1 MAPRLQ
7 LEKAAWRWTETVPP
21 EAVAQEHIEAA
32 YRVRLEPC
40 QRGACRRNCRGN
52 PNCLV
57 GIGEHVWL
65 GEIDENSFH
74 NIDDPNYERRK
85 KNAFVGLTNLGA
97 TCYVNTFLQ
106 MWFLNLE
113 LRQALYL
120 CPSTCSEY
128 VAGEG
133 IPKDKDYEPQTI
145 CEHLQYLFALLQNSK
160 RRYIDPSGF
169 VKALGLDTGQ
179 QQDAQEFSKLFM
191 SLLEDTLSKQKNPDV
206 RNIVQKQFCGEYAY
220 VTVCN
225 QCGRESKLVSKF
237 YELELNIQ
245 GHKQLTDCIT
255 EFLKEEKLEGD
266 NRYFCETC
274 QSKQNATRKIRLLSL
289 PCTLNL
295 QLMRFV
301 FDRQTGHKKKLNTYI
316 GFSELLDM
324 EPFMEQKNGVY
335 VYELSAVLIHRGV
348 SAYSGHYIAH
358 VKDPQTGEWYKF
370 NDEDIDKME
379 GKKLQLGIEEDLA
392 EPSKSQTRKPKCGKG
407 THCSRNAYMLVYRLQ
422 TREKSLTIEVPAF
435 LQELVER
442 DNCKFEE
449 WCNEMAE
456 MRKQSVARGK
466 IKHEEVKEL
475 YKRLPAEAG
484 SPYDFISLE
493 WLQKWLDEST
503 PPKPID
509 NTACLCSHG
518 KLHPDK
524 ISIMKRISE
533 YVADFFYRRYGGGPR
548 LNVKALCKDC
558 VVERCRIL
566 RLKNQLNEDYK
577 TVTNLLKITVKGNDG
592 FWVGKASLRSWRQ
605 LALEQLNEQDEDTE
619 HSNGKMNGNAQNKDE
634 SNEEKREE
642 EEELNFNEDIVCP
655 HGDLCIS
662 ENERRVVSKEAWE
675 KLKQYFPKAPEFP
688 NNKECC
694 SQCKILEREG
704 EENEALHKMMAS
716 EQKTSLQ
723 NLFHDKCR
731 PCLGSWPQETD
742 ELYIVSQFFVEE
754 WRKFVRRPTRC
765 SPVSSVGNSALLC
778 PHGGL
783 MFTYASMT
791 KEDSKLIALIW
802 PSEWERIQKL
812 FVVDHVIKITRTQA
826 AGADPESTLYT
837 SEPQLCPECRE
848 GLLCQQQRDLREY
861 TQATIYIHKVV
872 DNKKVMK
879 DAAPELN
886 VSSSEAEEEREENKP
901 EGEQDPDFNQTNGG
915 AKRQKVSHQSFIAY
929 QKQGIRRSTRHRKV
943 RGEKA
948 LLVSANQTLKELK
961 IQIMHAFSVAP
972 FDQNL
977 SIDGKILSDDTATL
991 GSLGV
996 IPESVILLKADEPLA
1011 DYAAMDDV
1019 MQETISNAVL
1029 FSFHPQFVCLKKD
1042 LKTEEDYIPYPSV
1055 HEVLGREGAVPP
1067 HPPAAGNHTAK
1078 IYRKHFLGKEHFN
1091 YYSLDPALGH
1101 LVFSLKYD
1109 EQEHLHLLL
1118 RTRARTLHDV
1128 VPISCLAEFPN
1139 VVQMAKLVC
1148 EDVNVDRFYPV
1159 LYPKASRLILAF
1171 DEHVLSNHFKFGVIY
1186 QKLGQTSEEEL
1197 FGTTEESPAFT
1208 EFLDVL
1214 GQRVQL
1220 RDFKGFR
1227 GGLDVTHGQTGSES
1241 IYCHFRDKEIMFHVS
1256 TKLPYTEGD
1265 AQQLQRKRHIGND
1278 IVAVVF
1284 QDENTPF
1291 VPDMIASN
1299 FLHAFVVVQ
1308 LEQGG
1313 SQGTLY
1319 KVSVTAR
1326 DDVPFFGP
1334 PLPDPAVF
1342 RKGPEFQEFLLTKLI
1357 NAEYACY
1364 KAEKF
1369 AKLEERT
1376 RAALL
1381 ETLHEELQARSQA
1394 MLGLGPDDERPDNGA
1409 AAPGFFESFKSLLVP
1424 GSRRGRRGSA
1434 IGLGSV
1440 EEALLVPGKSPSRRR
1455 PGPLGSRR
1463 SSAIGIES
1471 IQEAPAG
1478 RDGPAAAPE
1487 GACSAHSSPESH
1499 RPPDRAEKPEPPDFS
1514 RSSSSASS
1522 FGSATEE
1529 PSEPGRESRSPS
1541 GTHHDAFTDT
1551 PWPDD
1556 PPRYPPRPPSP
1567 RAPLPRD
1574 QNPAG
1579 AAPPL

>member
-32 YRVRLEPC
+32 YRVGLEPC

-74 NIDDPNYERRK
+74 NIDDPNCERRK

-120 CPSTCSEY
+120 CPSECA
-128 VAGEG
+128 AGEG

-225 QCGRESKLVSKF
+225 QCGRESKLLSKF

-370 NDEDIDKME
+370 NDEDIEKME
-379 GKKLQLGIEEDLA
+379 GKKLQLGIEEDL
-392 EPSKSQTRKPKCGKG
+392 EPSKSQARKPKCGKG

-422 TREKSLTIEVPAF
+422 TREKSLTVEVPAF

-475 YKRLPAEAG
+475 YKRLPAEA
-484 SPYDFISLE
+484 
-493 WLQKWLDEST
+493 
-503 PPKPID
+503 
-509 NTACLCSHG
+509 
-518 KLHPDK
+518 
-524 ISIMKRISE
+524 
-533 YVADFFYRRYGGGPR
+533 
-548 LNVKALCKDC
+548 VKALCKDC

-577 TVTNLLKITVKGNDG
+577 TVTNLLKVTVKGNDG

-619 HSNGKMNGNAQNKDE
+619 HSNGKMNGNTPSKDE

-688 NNKECC
+688 NSKECC

-723 NLFHDKCR
+723 NLFHDKSR

-765 SPVSSVGNSALLC
+765 SPVSSVGNSVLLC

-812 FVVDHVIKITRTQA
+812 FVVDHVIKISRRPA
-826 AGADPESTLYT
+826 AGAEPDGAVFT

-886 VSSSEAEEEREENKP
+886 MSSSEAEEEREENKP
-901 EGEQDPDFNQTNGG
+901 EGEQDPDFNQTNGS
-915 AKRQKVSHQSFIAY
+915 AKRQKVSHQSYVSY

-996 IPESVILLKADEPLA
+996 IPESVILLKADEPIA

-1019 MQETISNAVL
+1019 MQ
-1029 FSFHPQFVCLKKD
+1029 VCMP
-1042 LKTEEDYIPYPSV
+1042 EEGFKGTG
-1055 HEVLGREGAVPP
+1055 L
-1067 HPPAAGNHTAK
+1067 
-1078 IYRKHFLGKEHFN
+1078 
-1091 YYSLDPALGH
+1091 LGH
-1101 LVFSLKYD
+1101 
-1109 EQEHLHLLL
+1109 
-1118 RTRARTLHDV
+1118 
-1128 VPISCLAEFPN
+1128 
-1139 VVQMAKLVC
+1139 
-1148 EDVNVDRFYPV
+1148 
-1159 LYPKASRLILAF
+1159 
-1171 DEHVLSNHFKFGVIY
+1171 
-1186 QKLGQTSEEEL
+1186 
-1197 FGTTEESPAFT
+1197 
-1208 EFLDVL
+1208 
-1214 GQRVQL
+1214 
-1220 RDFKGFR
+1220 
-1227 GGLDVTHGQTGSES
+1227 
-1241 IYCHFRDKEIMFHVS
+1241 
-1256 TKLPYTEGD
+1256 
-1265 AQQLQRKRHIGND
+1265 
-1278 IVAVVF
+1278 
-1284 QDENTPF
+1284 
-1291 VPDMIASN
+1291 
-1299 FLHAFVVVQ
+1299 
-1308 LEQGG
+1308 
-1313 SQGTLY
+1313 
-1319 KVSVTAR
+1319 
-1326 DDVPFFGP
+1326 
-1334 PLPDPAVF
+1334 
-1342 RKGPEFQEFLLTKLI
+1342 
-1357 NAEYACY
+1357 
-1364 KAEKF
+1364 
-1369 AKLEERT
+1369 
-1376 RAALL
+1376 
-1381 ETLHEELQARSQA
+1381 
-1394 MLGLGPDDERPDNGA
+1394 
-1409 AAPGFFESFKSLLVP
+1409 
-1424 GSRRGRRGSA
+1424 
-1434 IGLGSV
+1434 
-1440 EEALLVPGKSPSRRR
+1440 
-1455 PGPLGSRR
+1455 
-1463 SSAIGIES
+1463 
-1471 IQEAPAG
+1471 
-1478 RDGPAAAPE
+1478 
-1487 GACSAHSSPESH
+1487 
-1499 RPPDRAEKPEPPDFS
+1499 
-1514 RSSSSASS
+1514 
-1522 FGSATEE
+1522 
-1529 PSEPGRESRSPS
+1529 
-1541 GTHHDAFTDT
+1541 
-1551 PWPDD
+1551 
-1556 PPRYPPRPPSP
+1556 
-1567 RAPLPRD
+1567 
-1574 QNPAG
+1574 
-1579 AAPPL
+1579 

>member
-32 YRVRLEPC
+32 YRVGLEPC

-74 NIDDPNYERRK
+74 NIDDPNCERRK

-120 CPSTCSEY
+120 CPSSSM
-128 VAGEG
+128 AGEG
-133 IPKDKDYEPQTI
+133 IPKDKDYEPQSI

-370 NDEDIDKME
+370 NDEDIEKME

-422 TREKSLTIEVPAF
+422 TREKSLTVEVPAF

-442 DNCKFEE
+442 DNSKFEE

-548 LNVKALCKDC
+548 LN
-558 VVERCRIL
+558 
-566 RLKNQLNEDYK
+566 
-577 TVTNLLKITVKGNDG
+577 GG
-592 FWVGKASLRSWRQ
+592 
-605 LALEQLNEQDEDTE
+605 
-619 HSNGKMNGNAQNKDE
+619 
-634 SNEEKREE
+634 
-642 EEELNFNEDIVCP
+642 
-655 HGDLCIS
+655 LCIS
-662 ENERRVVSKEAWE
+662 ENERRVISKEAWE

-812 FVVDHVIKITRTQA
+812 FVVDHVIKITRTPA
-826 AGADPESTLYT
+826 PGADPEGALYT

-901 EGEQDPDFNQTNGG
+901 EGEQDPDFNQANGG
-915 AKRQKVSHQSFIAY
+915 AKRQKISHQSYIPY

-977 SIDGKILSDDTATL
+977 SIDGKMLSDDTATL

-996 IPESVILLKADEPLA
+996 IPESVILLKADEPIA

-1019 MQETISNAVL
+1019 MQ
-1029 FSFHPQFVCLKKD
+1029 
-1042 LKTEEDYIPYPSV
+1042 
-1055 HEVLGREGAVPP
+1055 VP
-1067 HPPAAGNHTAK
+1067 A
-1078 IYRKHFLGKEHFN
+1078 
-1091 YYSLDPALGH
+1091 
-1101 LVFSLKYD
+1101 
-1109 EQEHLHLLL
+1109 
-1118 RTRARTLHDV
+1118 
-1128 VPISCLAEFPN
+1128 
-1139 VVQMAKLVC
+1139 
-1148 EDVNVDRFYPV
+1148 
-1159 LYPKASRLILAF
+1159 
-1171 DEHVLSNHFKFGVIY
+1171 
-1186 QKLGQTSEEEL
+1186 
-1197 FGTTEESPAFT
+1197 
-1208 EFLDVL
+1208 
-1214 GQRVQL
+1214 
-1220 RDFKGFR
+1220 
-1227 GGLDVTHGQTGSES
+1227 
-1241 IYCHFRDKEIMFHVS
+1241 
-1256 TKLPYTEGD
+1256 
-1265 AQQLQRKRHIGND
+1265 
-1278 IVAVVF
+1278 
-1284 QDENTPF
+1284 
-1291 VPDMIASN
+1291 
-1299 FLHAFVVVQ
+1299 
-1308 LEQGG
+1308 GG
-1313 SQGTLY
+1313 SGVQRRNNF
-1319 KVSVTAR
+1319 K
-1326 DDVPFFGP
+1326 
-1334 PLPDPAVF
+1334 
-1342 RKGPEFQEFLLTKLI
+1342 KQLLGG
-1357 NAEYACY
+1357 C
-1364 KAEKF
+1364 
-1369 AKLEERT
+1369 
-1376 RAALL
+1376 
-1381 ETLHEELQARSQA
+1381 
-1394 MLGLGPDDERPDNGA
+1394 
-1409 AAPGFFESFKSLLVP
+1409 
-1424 GSRRGRRGSA
+1424 
-1434 IGLGSV
+1434 
-1440 EEALLVPGKSPSRRR
+1440 
-1455 PGPLGSRR
+1455 
-1463 SSAIGIES
+1463 
-1471 IQEAPAG
+1471 
-1478 RDGPAAAPE
+1478 
-1487 GACSAHSSPESH
+1487 
-1499 RPPDRAEKPEPPDFS
+1499 
-1514 RSSSSASS
+1514 
-1522 FGSATEE
+1522 
-1529 PSEPGRESRSPS
+1529 
-1541 GTHHDAFTDT
+1541 
-1551 PWPDD
+1551 
-1556 PPRYPPRPPSP
+1556 
-1567 RAPLPRD
+1567 
-1574 QNPAG
+1574 
-1579 AAPPL
+1579 

>member
-74 NIDDPNYERRK
+74 NIDDPNCERRK

-120 CPSTCSEY
+120 CPSACGDS
-128 VAGEG
+128 V
-133 IPKDKDYEPQTI
+133 PKDTDYEPQTI

-324 EPFMEQKNGVY
+324 EPFMEQKNGVH

-370 NDEDIDKME
+370 NDEDIEKME

-422 TREKSLTIEVPAF
+422 AREKSLAVEVPAF

-475 YKRLPAEAG
+475 YQRLPAEAG

-524 ISIMKRISE
+524 ISLMKRISE

-577 TVTNLLKITVKGNDG
+577 TVTNLLKMTVKGNDG

-605 LALEQLNEQDEDTE
+605 LALEQLNEQDEDAE

-634 SNEEKREE
+634 SSEEKREE

-765 SPVSSVGNSALLC
+765 SPVSSIANSVLLC

-783 MFTYASMT
+783 MFTFASMT
-791 KEDSKLIALIW
+791 KEDSKHIALIW

-826 AGADPESTLYT
+826 AGADPEGAHYS

-872 DNKKVMK
+872 DNKK
-879 DAAPELN
+879 A
-886 VSSSEAEEEREENKP
+886 
-901 EGEQDPDFNQTNGG
+901 NGG
-915 AKRQKVSHQSFIAY
+915 AKRQKLSHQSYITY

-977 SIDGKILSDDTATL
+977 SLDGKILSDDTATL

-996 IPESVILLKADEPLA
+996 IPESVILLKADEPIA

-1019 MQETISNAVL
+1019 MQ
-1029 FSFHPQFVCLKKD
+1029 VCMP
-1042 LKTEEDYIPYPSV
+1042 EEGFKGTG
-1055 HEVLGREGAVPP
+1055 L
-1067 HPPAAGNHTAK
+1067 
-1078 IYRKHFLGKEHFN
+1078 
-1091 YYSLDPALGH
+1091 LGH
-1101 LVFSLKYD
+1101 
-1109 EQEHLHLLL
+1109 
-1118 RTRARTLHDV
+1118 
-1128 VPISCLAEFPN
+1128 
-1139 VVQMAKLVC
+1139 
-1148 EDVNVDRFYPV
+1148 
-1159 LYPKASRLILAF
+1159 
-1171 DEHVLSNHFKFGVIY
+1171 
-1186 QKLGQTSEEEL
+1186 
-1197 FGTTEESPAFT
+1197 
-1208 EFLDVL
+1208 
-1214 GQRVQL
+1214 
-1220 RDFKGFR
+1220 
-1227 GGLDVTHGQTGSES
+1227 
-1241 IYCHFRDKEIMFHVS
+1241 
-1256 TKLPYTEGD
+1256 
-1265 AQQLQRKRHIGND
+1265 
-1278 IVAVVF
+1278 
-1284 QDENTPF
+1284 
-1291 VPDMIASN
+1291 
-1299 FLHAFVVVQ
+1299 
-1308 LEQGG
+1308 
-1313 SQGTLY
+1313 
-1319 KVSVTAR
+1319 
-1326 DDVPFFGP
+1326 
-1334 PLPDPAVF
+1334 
-1342 RKGPEFQEFLLTKLI
+1342 
-1357 NAEYACY
+1357 
-1364 KAEKF
+1364 
-1369 AKLEERT
+1369 
-1376 RAALL
+1376 
-1381 ETLHEELQARSQA
+1381 
-1394 MLGLGPDDERPDNGA
+1394 
-1409 AAPGFFESFKSLLVP
+1409 
-1424 GSRRGRRGSA
+1424 
-1434 IGLGSV
+1434 
-1440 EEALLVPGKSPSRRR
+1440 
-1455 PGPLGSRR
+1455 
-1463 SSAIGIES
+1463 
-1471 IQEAPAG
+1471 
-1478 RDGPAAAPE
+1478 
-1487 GACSAHSSPESH
+1487 
-1499 RPPDRAEKPEPPDFS
+1499 
-1514 RSSSSASS
+1514 
-1522 FGSATEE
+1522 
-1529 PSEPGRESRSPS
+1529 
-1541 GTHHDAFTDT
+1541 
-1551 PWPDD
+1551 
-1556 PPRYPPRPPSP
+1556 
-1567 RAPLPRD
+1567 
-1574 QNPAG
+1574 
-1579 AAPPL
+1579 

>member
-1 MAPRLQ
+1 MAPVAPRLQ

-21 EAVAQEHIEAA
+21 EAVSQEHVEAA

-74 NIDDPNYERRK
+74 NIDDPNCERRK
-85 KNAFVGLTNLGA
+85 EDAFVGLKNLGA

-113 LRQALYL
+113 FRQALYL
-120 CPSTCSEY
+120 CSSNEHTVRKS
-128 VAGEG
+128 
-133 IPKDKDYEPQTI
+133 IPKDEDYEPQTI
-145 CEHLQYLFALLQNSK
+145 CEHLQYLFALLQNSR

-206 RNIVQKQFCGEYAY
+206 QNIVQKQFCGEYVY

-324 EPFMEQKNGVY
+324 KPFMEQKNGAY
-335 VYELSAVLIHRGV
+335 VYKLSAVLIHRGV

-370 NDEDIDKME
+370 NDEDTEKME

-407 THCSRNAYMLVYRLQ
+407 THCSCNAYMLVYRQ
-422 TREKSLTIEVPAF
+422 QIWENSLTVEVP
-435 LQELVER
+435 
-442 DNCKFEE
+442 
-449 WCNEMAE
+449 
-456 MRKQSVARGK
+456 
-466 IKHEEVKEL
+466 
-475 YKRLPAEAG
+475 
-484 SPYDFISLE
+484 
-493 WLQKWLDEST
+493 
-503 PPKPID
+503 
-509 NTACLCSHG
+509 
-518 KLHPDK
+518 
-524 ISIMKRISE
+524 
-533 YVADFFYRRYGGGPR
+533 
-548 LNVKALCKDC
+548 
-558 VVERCRIL
+558 
-566 RLKNQLNEDYK
+566 
-577 TVTNLLKITVKGNDG
+577 DG
-592 FWVGKASLRSWRQ
+592 A
-605 LALEQLNEQDEDTE
+605 
-619 HSNGKMNGNAQNKDE
+619 
-634 SNEEKREE
+634 NEEKREE

-662 ENERRVVSKEAWE
+662 ENERRVVSKEAWK

-704 EENEALHKMMAS
+704 EENKALHKMMAS

-765 SPVSSVGNSALLC
+765 SPVSSLGNSALLC

-783 MFTYASMT
+783 MFSYASMT

-812 FVVDHVIKITRTQA
+812 FVVDHVIKITRTQV
-826 AGADPESTLYT
+826 AGEPESALYS

-901 EGEQDPDFNQTNGG
+901 EGEQDPDFNQSNGG
-915 AKRQKVSHQSFIAY
+915 AKRQKLSHQSHVSY

-977 SIDGKILSDDTATL
+977 SINGKILSDDTATL

-996 IPESVILLKADEPLA
+996 IPESVILLKADEPIA
-1011 DYAAMDDV
+1011 DYEAMDDV
-1019 MQETISNAVL
+1019 MQ
-1029 FSFHPQFVCLKKD
+1029 VC
-1042 LKTEEDYIPYPSV
+1042 TPEEGFKGTG
-1055 HEVLGREGAVPP
+1055 L
-1067 HPPAAGNHTAK
+1067 
-1078 IYRKHFLGKEHFN
+1078 
-1091 YYSLDPALGH
+1091 LGH
-1101 LVFSLKYD
+1101 
-1109 EQEHLHLLL
+1109 
-1118 RTRARTLHDV
+1118 
-1128 VPISCLAEFPN
+1128 
-1139 VVQMAKLVC
+1139 
-1148 EDVNVDRFYPV
+1148 
-1159 LYPKASRLILAF
+1159 
-1171 DEHVLSNHFKFGVIY
+1171 
-1186 QKLGQTSEEEL
+1186 
-1197 FGTTEESPAFT
+1197 
-1208 EFLDVL
+1208 
-1214 GQRVQL
+1214 
-1220 RDFKGFR
+1220 
-1227 GGLDVTHGQTGSES
+1227 
-1241 IYCHFRDKEIMFHVS
+1241 
-1256 TKLPYTEGD
+1256 
-1265 AQQLQRKRHIGND
+1265 
-1278 IVAVVF
+1278 
-1284 QDENTPF
+1284 
-1291 VPDMIASN
+1291 
-1299 FLHAFVVVQ
+1299 
-1308 LEQGG
+1308 
-1313 SQGTLY
+1313 
-1319 KVSVTAR
+1319 
-1326 DDVPFFGP
+1326 
-1334 PLPDPAVF
+1334 
-1342 RKGPEFQEFLLTKLI
+1342 
-1357 NAEYACY
+1357 
-1364 KAEKF
+1364 
-1369 AKLEERT
+1369 
-1376 RAALL
+1376 
-1381 ETLHEELQARSQA
+1381 
-1394 MLGLGPDDERPDNGA
+1394 
-1409 AAPGFFESFKSLLVP
+1409 
-1424 GSRRGRRGSA
+1424 
-1434 IGLGSV
+1434 
-1440 EEALLVPGKSPSRRR
+1440 
-1455 PGPLGSRR
+1455 
-1463 SSAIGIES
+1463 
-1471 IQEAPAG
+1471 
-1478 RDGPAAAPE
+1478 
-1487 GACSAHSSPESH
+1487 
-1499 RPPDRAEKPEPPDFS
+1499 
-1514 RSSSSASS
+1514 
-1522 FGSATEE
+1522 
-1529 PSEPGRESRSPS
+1529 
-1541 GTHHDAFTDT
+1541 
-1551 PWPDD
+1551 
-1556 PPRYPPRPPSP
+1556 
-1567 RAPLPRD
+1567 
-1574 QNPAG
+1574 
-1579 AAPPL
+1579 

>member
-21 EAVAQEHIEAA
+21 EEVAQEHIEAA

-57 GIGEHVWL
+57 GIGEHAWL

-74 NIDDPNYERRK
+74 NIDDPNCERRK

-120 CPSTCSEY
+120 CPSACGDG
-128 VAGEG
+128 V
-133 IPKDKDYEPQTI
+133 PKDTDYEPQTI

-206 RNIVQKQFCGEYAY
+206 RNIVQKQFCGECAY

-255 EFLKEEKLEGD
+255 EFLKLLSSSIDFSVLTRSQDLSLCLSTTQEEKLEGD

-370 NDEDIDKME
+370 NDEDIEKME

-422 TREKSLTIEVPAF
+422 AREKSLTVQVPAF

-475 YKRLPAEAG
+475 YQRLPAEAG

-524 ISIMKRISE
+524 ISLMKRISE

-577 TVTNLLKITVKGNDG
+577 TVTNLLKMTVKGNDG

-605 LALEQLNEQDEDTE
+605 LALEQLNEQDEDAE

-765 SPVSSVGNSALLC
+765 SPVSSIANSVLLC

-783 MFTYASMT
+783 MFTFASMT
-791 KEDSKLIALIW
+791 KEDSKHSDMAQRVGEDPKTLCCGSRHQNHPDTGSRGRPRGRPLRLRA
-802 PSEWERIQKL
+802 PAVPR
-812 FVVDHVIKITRTQA
+812 VPGRAPVPAA
-826 AGADPESTLYT
+826 AGPARVHPGHHL
-837 SEPQLCPECRE
+837 
-848 GLLCQQQRDLREY
+848 
-861 TQATIYIHKVV
+861 
-872 DNKKVMK
+872 
-879 DAAPELN
+879 
-886 VSSSEAEEEREENKP
+886 
-901 EGEQDPDFNQTNGG
+901 
-915 AKRQKVSHQSFIAY
+915 
-929 QKQGIRRSTRHRKV
+929 
-943 RGEKA
+943 
-948 LLVSANQTLKELK
+948 
-961 IQIMHAFSVAP
+961 
-972 FDQNL
+972 
-977 SIDGKILSDDTATL
+977 
-991 GSLGV
+991 
-996 IPESVILLKADEPLA
+996 
-1011 DYAAMDDV
+1011 
-1019 MQETISNAVL
+1019 
-1029 FSFHPQFVCLKKD
+1029 HPQSGGQQKGQWW
-1042 LKTEEDYIPYPSV
+1042 
-1055 HEVLGREGAVPP
+1055 HETPEAVPP
-1067 HPPAAGNHTAK
+1067 ELHHLPKTGNQEKHT
-1078 IYRKHFLGKEHFN
+1078 
-1091 YYSLDPALGH
+1091 
-1101 LVFSLKYD
+1101 
-1109 EQEHLHLLL
+1109 
-1118 RTRARTLHDV
+1118 
-1128 VPISCLAEFPN
+1128 
-1139 VVQMAKLVC
+1139 
-1148 EDVNVDRFYPV
+1148 
-1159 LYPKASRLILAF
+1159 
-1171 DEHVLSNHFKFGVIY
+1171 
-1186 QKLGQTSEEEL
+1186 
-1197 FGTTEESPAFT
+1197 
-1208 EFLDVL
+1208 
-1214 GQRVQL
+1214 
-1220 RDFKGFR
+1220 
-1227 GGLDVTHGQTGSES
+1227 
-1241 IYCHFRDKEIMFHVS
+1241 
-1256 TKLPYTEGD
+1256 
-1265 AQQLQRKRHIGND
+1265 
-1278 IVAVVF
+1278 
-1284 QDENTPF
+1284 
-1291 VPDMIASN
+1291 
-1299 FLHAFVVVQ
+1299 
-1308 LEQGG
+1308 
-1313 SQGTLY
+1313 
-1319 KVSVTAR
+1319 
-1326 DDVPFFGP
+1326 
-1334 PLPDPAVF
+1334 
-1342 RKGPEFQEFLLTKLI
+1342 
-1357 NAEYACY
+1357 
-1364 KAEKF
+1364 
-1369 AKLEERT
+1369 
-1376 RAALL
+1376 
-1381 ETLHEELQARSQA
+1381 
-1394 MLGLGPDDERPDNGA
+1394 
-1409 AAPGFFESFKSLLVP
+1409 
-1424 GSRRGRRGSA
+1424 
-1434 IGLGSV
+1434 
-1440 EEALLVPGKSPSRRR
+1440 
-1455 PGPLGSRR
+1455 
-1463 SSAIGIES
+1463 
-1471 IQEAPAG
+1471 
-1478 RDGPAAAPE
+1478 APE
-1487 GACSAHSSPESH
+1487 GPGGESAARVSQPDPE
-1499 RPPDRAEKPEPPDFS
+1499 RAENPDHARLLRGPLRPEPV
-1514 RSSSSASS
+1514 
-1522 FGSATEE
+1522 
-1529 PSEPGRESRSPS
+1529 PGRE
-1541 GTHHDAFTDT
+1541 
-1551 PWPDD
+1551 D
-1556 PPRYPPRPPSP
+1556 PE
-1567 RAPLPRD
+1567 
-1574 QNPAG
+1574 Q
-1579 AAPPL
+1579 

>member
-1 MAPRLQ
+1 
-7 LEKAAWRWTETVPP
+7 
-21 EAVAQEHIEAA
+21 
-32 YRVRLEPC
+32 
-40 QRGACRRNCRGN
+40 
-52 PNCLV
+52 
-57 GIGEHVWL
+57 
-65 GEIDENSFH
+65 
-74 NIDDPNYERRK
+74 
-85 KNAFVGLTNLGA
+85 
-97 TCYVNTFLQ
+97 

-128 VAGEG
+128 TTGEG

-370 NDEDIDKME
+370 NDEDIEKME
-379 GKKLQLGIEEDLA
+379 GKKLQLGIEEDL
-392 EPSKSQTRKPKCGKG
+392 
-407 THCSRNAYMLVYRLQ
+407 
-422 TREKSLTIEVPAF
+422 
-435 LQELVER
+435 
-442 DNCKFEE
+442 
-449 WCNEMAE
+449 
-456 MRKQSVARGK
+456 
-466 IKHEEVKEL
+466 
-475 YKRLPAEAG
+475 G

-524 ISIMKRISE
+524 ISVMKRISE

-605 LALEQLNEQDEDTE
+605 LALEQLNEQDEDAE

-662 ENERRVVSKEAWE
+662 ENERRVVSKEAWK

-688 NNKECC
+688 SNKECC

-812 FVVDHVIKITRTQA
+812 FVVDHVIKIIRTQA
-826 AGADPESTLYT
+826 AGADPESALYD
-837 SEPQLCPECRE
+837 SEPKLCPECRE

-915 AKRQKVSHQSFIAY
+915 AKRQKISHQNYITY

-996 IPESVILLKADEPLA
+996 IPESVILLKADEPIA

-1019 MQETISNAVL
+1019 MQ
-1029 FSFHPQFVCLKKD
+1029 VCMP
-1042 LKTEEDYIPYPSV
+1042 EEGFKGTG
-1055 HEVLGREGAVPP
+1055 L
-1067 HPPAAGNHTAK
+1067 
-1078 IYRKHFLGKEHFN
+1078 
-1091 YYSLDPALGH
+1091 LGH
-1101 LVFSLKYD
+1101 
-1109 EQEHLHLLL
+1109 
-1118 RTRARTLHDV
+1118 
-1128 VPISCLAEFPN
+1128 
-1139 VVQMAKLVC
+1139 
-1148 EDVNVDRFYPV
+1148 
-1159 LYPKASRLILAF
+1159 
-1171 DEHVLSNHFKFGVIY
+1171 
-1186 QKLGQTSEEEL
+1186 
-1197 FGTTEESPAFT
+1197 
-1208 EFLDVL
+1208 
-1214 GQRVQL
+1214 
-1220 RDFKGFR
+1220 
-1227 GGLDVTHGQTGSES
+1227 
-1241 IYCHFRDKEIMFHVS
+1241 
-1256 TKLPYTEGD
+1256 
-1265 AQQLQRKRHIGND
+1265 
-1278 IVAVVF
+1278 
-1284 QDENTPF
+1284 
-1291 VPDMIASN
+1291 
-1299 FLHAFVVVQ
+1299 
-1308 LEQGG
+1308 
-1313 SQGTLY
+1313 
-1319 KVSVTAR
+1319 
-1326 DDVPFFGP
+1326 
-1334 PLPDPAVF
+1334 
-1342 RKGPEFQEFLLTKLI
+1342 
-1357 NAEYACY
+1357 
-1364 KAEKF
+1364 
-1369 AKLEERT
+1369 
-1376 RAALL
+1376 
-1381 ETLHEELQARSQA
+1381 
-1394 MLGLGPDDERPDNGA
+1394 
-1409 AAPGFFESFKSLLVP
+1409 
-1424 GSRRGRRGSA
+1424 
-1434 IGLGSV
+1434 
-1440 EEALLVPGKSPSRRR
+1440 
-1455 PGPLGSRR
+1455 
-1463 SSAIGIES
+1463 
-1471 IQEAPAG
+1471 
-1478 RDGPAAAPE
+1478 
-1487 GACSAHSSPESH
+1487 
-1499 RPPDRAEKPEPPDFS
+1499 
-1514 RSSSSASS
+1514 
-1522 FGSATEE
+1522 
-1529 PSEPGRESRSPS
+1529 
-1541 GTHHDAFTDT
+1541 
-1551 PWPDD
+1551 
-1556 PPRYPPRPPSP
+1556 
-1567 RAPLPRD
+1567 
-1574 QNPAG
+1574 
-1579 AAPPL
+1579 

>member
-1 MAPRLQ
+1 PQ
-7 LEKAAWRWTETVPP
+7 ICGGCWF
-21 EAVAQEHIEAA
+21 
-32 YRVRLEPC
+32 Y
-40 QRGACRRNCRGN
+40 RRNCRGN

-74 NIDDPNYERRK
+74 NIDDPNCERRK

-128 VAGEG
+128 TTGEG

-301 FDRQTGHKKKLNTYI
+301 FDRAVQNRLLILVPLNYPASRNAGGIWAFLWDAILAHAKPSAWQKEAWQSTAGRGKLARWQTCPVNEESV
-316 GFSELLDM
+316 SELVCLLC
-324 EPFMEQKNGVY
+324 F
-335 VYELSAVLIHRGV
+335 AFC
-348 SAYSGHYIAH
+348 
-358 VKDPQTGEWYKF
+358 TT
-370 NDEDIDKME
+370 
-379 GKKLQLGIEEDLA
+379 A

-524 ISIMKRISE
+524 IPIMKRISE

-634 SNEEKREE
+634 SNEDKREE

-826 AGADPESTLYT
+826 DRADPESALYT

-901 EGEQDPDFNQTNGG
+901 EGEQDPDFNQ
-915 AKRQKVSHQSFIAY
+915 
-929 QKQGIRRSTRHRKV
+929 
-943 RGEKA
+943 
-948 LLVSANQTLKELK
+948 
-961 IQIMHAFSVAP
+961 IMHAFSVAP

-996 IPESVILLKADEPLA
+996 IPESVILLKADEPIA

-1019 MQETISNAVL
+1019 MQG
-1029 FSFHPQFVCLKKD
+1029 
-1042 LKTEEDYIPYPSV
+1042 EED
-1055 HEVLGREGAVPP
+1055 LGFGEGAV
-1067 HPPAAGNHTAK
+1067 
-1078 IYRKHFLGKEHFN
+1078 ILGRGM
-1091 YYSLDPALGH
+1091 DG
-1101 LVFSLKYD
+1101 
-1109 EQEHLHLLL
+1109 
-1118 RTRARTLHDV
+1118 
-1128 VPISCLAEFPN
+1128 
-1139 VVQMAKLVC
+1139 
-1148 EDVNVDRFYPV
+1148 
-1159 LYPKASRLILAF
+1159 
-1171 DEHVLSNHFKFGVIY
+1171 
-1186 QKLGQTSEEEL
+1186 
-1197 FGTTEESPAFT
+1197 
-1208 EFLDVL
+1208 
-1214 GQRVQL
+1214 QL
-1220 RDFKGFR
+1220 R
-1227 GGLDVTHGQTGSES
+1227 LDLG
-1241 IYCHFRDKEIMFHVS
+1241 
-1256 TKLPYTEGD
+1256 
-1265 AQQLQRKRHIGND
+1265 
-1278 IVAVVF
+1278 
-1284 QDENTPF
+1284 
-1291 VPDMIASN
+1291 
-1299 FLHAFVVVQ
+1299 
-1308 LEQGG
+1308 
-1313 SQGTLY
+1313 
-1319 KVSVTAR
+1319 
-1326 DDVPFFGP
+1326 
-1334 PLPDPAVF
+1334 
-1342 RKGPEFQEFLLTKLI
+1342 RKGRKW
-1357 NAEYACY
+1357 
-1364 KAEKF
+1364 
-1369 AKLEERT
+1369 
-1376 RAALL
+1376 
-1381 ETLHEELQARSQA
+1381 
-1394 MLGLGPDDERPDNGA
+1394 
-1409 AAPGFFESFKSLLVP
+1409 
-1424 GSRRGRRGSA
+1424 RR
-1434 IGLGSV
+1434 
-1440 EEALLVPGKSPSRRR
+1440 
-1455 PGPLGSRR
+1455 
-1463 SSAIGIES
+1463 
-1471 IQEAPAG
+1471 
-1478 RDGPAAAPE
+1478 
-1487 GACSAHSSPESH
+1487 
-1499 RPPDRAEKPEPPDFS
+1499 
-1514 RSSSSASS
+1514 
-1522 FGSATEE
+1522 
-1529 PSEPGRESRSPS
+1529 
-1541 GTHHDAFTDT
+1541 
-1551 PWPDD
+1551 
-1556 PPRYPPRPPSP
+1556 
-1567 RAPLPRD
+1567 
-1574 QNPAG
+1574 
-1579 AAPPL
+1579 

>member
-32 YRVRLEPC
+32 YRVGLEPC

-74 NIDDPNYERRK
+74 NIDDPNCERRK

-370 NDEDIDKME
+370 NDEDIEKME
-379 GKKLQLGIEEDLA
+379 GKKLQLGIEEDL
-392 EPSKSQTRKPKCGKG
+392 
-407 THCSRNAYMLVYRLQ
+407 
-422 TREKSLTIEVPAF
+422 AF

-826 AGADPESTLYT
+826 AGADPESALYG

-872 DNKKVMK
+872 DNKK
-879 DAAPELN
+879 
-886 VSSSEAEEEREENKP
+886 
-901 EGEQDPDFNQTNGG
+901 TNGG
-915 AKRQKVSHQSFIAY
+915 AKRQKISHQSYIAY

-996 IPESVILLKADEPLA
+996 IPESVILLKADEPIA

-1019 MQETISNAVL
+1019 MQ
-1029 FSFHPQFVCLKKD
+1029 VCMP
-1042 LKTEEDYIPYPSV
+1042 EEGFKGTG
-1055 HEVLGREGAVPP
+1055 L
-1067 HPPAAGNHTAK
+1067 
-1078 IYRKHFLGKEHFN
+1078 
-1091 YYSLDPALGH
+1091 LGH
-1101 LVFSLKYD
+1101 
-1109 EQEHLHLLL
+1109 
-1118 RTRARTLHDV
+1118 
-1128 VPISCLAEFPN
+1128 
-1139 VVQMAKLVC
+1139 
-1148 EDVNVDRFYPV
+1148 
-1159 LYPKASRLILAF
+1159 
-1171 DEHVLSNHFKFGVIY
+1171 
-1186 QKLGQTSEEEL
+1186 
-1197 FGTTEESPAFT
+1197 
-1208 EFLDVL
+1208 
-1214 GQRVQL
+1214 
-1220 RDFKGFR
+1220 
-1227 GGLDVTHGQTGSES
+1227 
-1241 IYCHFRDKEIMFHVS
+1241 
-1256 TKLPYTEGD
+1256 
-1265 AQQLQRKRHIGND
+1265 
-1278 IVAVVF
+1278 
-1284 QDENTPF
+1284 
-1291 VPDMIASN
+1291 
-1299 FLHAFVVVQ
+1299 
-1308 LEQGG
+1308 
-1313 SQGTLY
+1313 
-1319 KVSVTAR
+1319 
-1326 DDVPFFGP
+1326 
-1334 PLPDPAVF
+1334 
-1342 RKGPEFQEFLLTKLI
+1342 
-1357 NAEYACY
+1357 
-1364 KAEKF
+1364 
-1369 AKLEERT
+1369 
-1376 RAALL
+1376 
-1381 ETLHEELQARSQA
+1381 
-1394 MLGLGPDDERPDNGA
+1394 
-1409 AAPGFFESFKSLLVP
+1409 
-1424 GSRRGRRGSA
+1424 
-1434 IGLGSV
+1434 
-1440 EEALLVPGKSPSRRR
+1440 
-1455 PGPLGSRR
+1455 
-1463 SSAIGIES
+1463 
-1471 IQEAPAG
+1471 
-1478 RDGPAAAPE
+1478 
-1487 GACSAHSSPESH
+1487 
-1499 RPPDRAEKPEPPDFS
+1499 
-1514 RSSSSASS
+1514 
-1522 FGSATEE
+1522 
-1529 PSEPGRESRSPS
+1529 
-1541 GTHHDAFTDT
+1541 
-1551 PWPDD
+1551 
-1556 PPRYPPRPPSP
+1556 
-1567 RAPLPRD
+1567 
-1574 QNPAG
+1574 
-1579 AAPPL
+1579 

>member
-21 EAVAQEHIEAA
+21 EEVTQEHIEAA
-32 YRVRLEPC
+32 YRVGLEPC
-40 QRGACRRNCRGN
+40 QRGVCRRNCRGN

-74 NIDDPNYERRK
+74 NIDDPNSERRK

-128 VAGEG
+128 VTGEG
-133 IPKDKDYEPQTI
+133 IPKDRDYEPQTI
-145 CEHLQYLFALLQNSK
+145 CEHLQYLFALLQNSN

-225 QCGRESKLVSKF
+225 QCGRESKLISKF

-324 EPFMEQKNGVY
+324 EPFMEQKDGVY
-335 VYELSAVLIHRGV
+335 IYELSAVLIHRGV

-370 NDEDIDKME
+370 NDEDIEKME

-422 TREKSLTIEVPAF
+422 TREKSLTAEVP
-435 LQELVER
+435 R
-442 DNCKFEE
+442 C
-449 WCNEMAE
+449 
-456 MRKQSVARGK
+456 
-466 IKHEEVKEL
+466 
-475 YKRLPAEAG
+475 
-484 SPYDFISLE
+484 PYEFVSLE
-493 WLQKWLDEST
+493 WLQKWLDESA

-533 YVADFFYRRYGGGPR
+533 YVADYFYRRYGGGPR

-592 FWVGKASLRSWRQ
+592 FWVGKSSLRSWRQ
-605 LALEQLNEQDEDTE
+605 LALEQLNEQDEDADQ
-619 HSNGKMNGNAQNKDE
+619 SNGKMNGDAQNKDE

-642 EEELNFNEDIVCP
+642 EEELNFNEDLVCP

-662 ENERRVVSKEAWE
+662 ENERRVVSKEAWK

-688 NNKECC
+688 NSKECC

-716 EQKTSLQ
+716 EQKTALQ
-723 NLFHDKCR
+723 NLFQDKCR

-783 MFTYASMT
+783 MFTFASMT

-802 PSEWERIQKL
+802 PSEWEAIQKL
-812 FVVDHVIKITRTQA
+812 FVVDHIIKIIRMQTA
-826 AGADPESTLYT
+826 EMSPESTLFN
-837 SEPQLCPECRE
+837 SEPKLCPECRE

-861 TQATIYIHKVV
+861 TQATIYVHKVV

-879 DAAPELN
+879 EAAPELN
-886 VSSSEAEEEREENKP
+886 VSSSEAEEEREEAKP

-915 AKRQKVSHQSFIAY
+915 AKRQKISHQNYVVY

-977 SIDGKILSDDTATL
+977 SIDGKILNDDTATL
-991 GSLGV
+991 GALGV
-996 IPESVILLKADEPLA
+996 IPESVVLLKADEPIA

-1019 MQETISNAVL
+1019 MQ
-1029 FSFHPQFVCLKKD
+1029 VCMP
-1042 LKTEEDYIPYPSV
+1042 EEGFKGTG
-1055 HEVLGREGAVPP
+1055 L
-1067 HPPAAGNHTAK
+1067 
-1078 IYRKHFLGKEHFN
+1078 
-1091 YYSLDPALGH
+1091 LGH
-1101 LVFSLKYD
+1101 
-1109 EQEHLHLLL
+1109 
-1118 RTRARTLHDV
+1118 
-1128 VPISCLAEFPN
+1128 
-1139 VVQMAKLVC
+1139 
-1148 EDVNVDRFYPV
+1148 
-1159 LYPKASRLILAF
+1159 
-1171 DEHVLSNHFKFGVIY
+1171 
-1186 QKLGQTSEEEL
+1186 
-1197 FGTTEESPAFT
+1197 
-1208 EFLDVL
+1208 
-1214 GQRVQL
+1214 
-1220 RDFKGFR
+1220 
-1227 GGLDVTHGQTGSES
+1227 
-1241 IYCHFRDKEIMFHVS
+1241 
-1256 TKLPYTEGD
+1256 
-1265 AQQLQRKRHIGND
+1265 
-1278 IVAVVF
+1278 
-1284 QDENTPF
+1284 
-1291 VPDMIASN
+1291 
-1299 FLHAFVVVQ
+1299 
-1308 LEQGG
+1308 
-1313 SQGTLY
+1313 
-1319 KVSVTAR
+1319 
-1326 DDVPFFGP
+1326 
-1334 PLPDPAVF
+1334 
-1342 RKGPEFQEFLLTKLI
+1342 
-1357 NAEYACY
+1357 
-1364 KAEKF
+1364 
-1369 AKLEERT
+1369 
-1376 RAALL
+1376 
-1381 ETLHEELQARSQA
+1381 
-1394 MLGLGPDDERPDNGA
+1394 
-1409 AAPGFFESFKSLLVP
+1409 
-1424 GSRRGRRGSA
+1424 
-1434 IGLGSV
+1434 
-1440 EEALLVPGKSPSRRR
+1440 
-1455 PGPLGSRR
+1455 
-1463 SSAIGIES
+1463 
-1471 IQEAPAG
+1471 
-1478 RDGPAAAPE
+1478 
-1487 GACSAHSSPESH
+1487 
-1499 RPPDRAEKPEPPDFS
+1499 
-1514 RSSSSASS
+1514 
-1522 FGSATEE
+1522 
-1529 PSEPGRESRSPS
+1529 
-1541 GTHHDAFTDT
+1541 
-1551 PWPDD
+1551 
-1556 PPRYPPRPPSP
+1556 
-1567 RAPLPRD
+1567 
-1574 QNPAG
+1574 
-1579 AAPPL
+1579 

>member
-475 YKRLPAEAG
+475 YKRLPAEA
-484 SPYDFISLE
+484 
-493 WLQKWLDEST
+493 
-503 PPKPID
+503 
-509 NTACLCSHG
+509 
-518 KLHPDK
+518 
-524 ISIMKRISE
+524 
-533 YVADFFYRRYGGGPR
+533 
-548 LNVKALCKDC
+548 VKALCKDC

-619 HSNGKMNGNAQNKDE
+619 HSNGKMNGNAQSKDE
-634 SNEEKREE
+634 SNEEKKEE

-802 PSEWERIQKL
+802 PNEWERIQKL

-915 AKRQKVSHQSFIAY
+915 AKRQKVSHQSFISY

-1019 MQETISNAVL
+1019 MQ
-1029 FSFHPQFVCLKKD
+1029 VCMP
-1042 LKTEEDYIPYPSV
+1042 EEGFKGTG
-1055 HEVLGREGAVPP
+1055 L
-1067 HPPAAGNHTAK
+1067 
-1078 IYRKHFLGKEHFN
+1078 
-1091 YYSLDPALGH
+1091 LGH
-1101 LVFSLKYD
+1101 
-1109 EQEHLHLLL
+1109 
-1118 RTRARTLHDV
+1118 
-1128 VPISCLAEFPN
+1128 
-1139 VVQMAKLVC
+1139 
-1148 EDVNVDRFYPV
+1148 
-1159 LYPKASRLILAF
+1159 
-1171 DEHVLSNHFKFGVIY
+1171 
-1186 QKLGQTSEEEL
+1186 
-1197 FGTTEESPAFT
+1197 
-1208 EFLDVL
+1208 
-1214 GQRVQL
+1214 
-1220 RDFKGFR
+1220 
-1227 GGLDVTHGQTGSES
+1227 
-1241 IYCHFRDKEIMFHVS
+1241 
-1256 TKLPYTEGD
+1256 
-1265 AQQLQRKRHIGND
+1265 
-1278 IVAVVF
+1278 
-1284 QDENTPF
+1284 
-1291 VPDMIASN
+1291 
-1299 FLHAFVVVQ
+1299 
-1308 LEQGG
+1308 
-1313 SQGTLY
+1313 
-1319 KVSVTAR
+1319 
-1326 DDVPFFGP
+1326 
-1334 PLPDPAVF
+1334 
-1342 RKGPEFQEFLLTKLI
+1342 
-1357 NAEYACY
+1357 
-1364 KAEKF
+1364 
-1369 AKLEERT
+1369 
-1376 RAALL
+1376 
-1381 ETLHEELQARSQA
+1381 
-1394 MLGLGPDDERPDNGA
+1394 
-1409 AAPGFFESFKSLLVP
+1409 
-1424 GSRRGRRGSA
+1424 
-1434 IGLGSV
+1434 
-1440 EEALLVPGKSPSRRR
+1440 
-1455 PGPLGSRR
+1455 
-1463 SSAIGIES
+1463 
-1471 IQEAPAG
+1471 
-1478 RDGPAAAPE
+1478 
-1487 GACSAHSSPESH
+1487 
-1499 RPPDRAEKPEPPDFS
+1499 
-1514 RSSSSASS
+1514 
-1522 FGSATEE
+1522 
-1529 PSEPGRESRSPS
+1529 
-1541 GTHHDAFTDT
+1541 
-1551 PWPDD
+1551 
-1556 PPRYPPRPPSP
+1556 
-1567 RAPLPRD
+1567 
-1574 QNPAG
+1574 
-1579 AAPPL
+1579 